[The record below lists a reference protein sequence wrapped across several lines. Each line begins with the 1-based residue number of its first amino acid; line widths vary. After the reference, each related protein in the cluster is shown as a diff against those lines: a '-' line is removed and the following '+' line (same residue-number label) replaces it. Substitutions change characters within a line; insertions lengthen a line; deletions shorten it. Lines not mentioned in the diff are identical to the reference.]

1 MKPPSSR
8 ATILLLSLPSDLI
21 LAAQCYNLTHL
32 LKGDQIV
39 RVNSTD
45 LSNATQV
52 VFNFPSYFNY
62 IQFLVNL
69 MSLSIVLQ
77 DGAVTVLKTVTGEVT
92 LEVKRLKQQ

>member
-1 MKPPSSR
+1 M
-8 ATILLLSLPSDLI
+8 LLPLPSDLI

-52 VFNFPSYFNY
+52 VFNFPPKFNY
-62 IQFLVNL
+62 NQFLVNL